1 MIILTSAR
9 SEGLSQVHM
18 DLYTPAARSTA
29 FHATITY
36 SQAVQGGVGVG
47 VEARLGGGRSQVE
60 VEVEVEVDVEE
71 GLGCYSVTCC
81 VVLCCLLHMM
91 QHTHS
96 RQPAALLCVMYNIQC
111 TIRNIQQKAIHSR
124 HTNHQ
129 CNQKHLQIAVCH

>member
-1 MIILTSAR
+1 MILTSAT

-36 SQAVQGGVGVG
+36 SQAVQGGVGV
-47 VEARLGGGRSQVE
+47 EARLGGGRSQ

-71 GLGCYSVTCC
+71 GLGCYSVACC

-96 RQPAALLCVMYNIQC
+96 RQPAALLYVMYNIQ
-111 TIRNIQQKAIHSR
+111 
-124 HTNHQ
+124 
-129 CNQKHLQIAVCH
+129 

>member
-1 MIILTSAR
+1 VMIILTSAT

-36 SQAVQGGVGVG
+36 SQAVQGGVGV
-47 VEARLGGGRSQVE
+47 EARLGGGKSQ

-81 VVLCCLLHMM
+81 VVLCC
-91 QHTHS
+91 
-96 RQPAALLCVMYNIQC
+96 
-111 TIRNIQQKAIHSR
+111 
-124 HTNHQ
+124 
-129 CNQKHLQIAVCH
+129 AVYFP